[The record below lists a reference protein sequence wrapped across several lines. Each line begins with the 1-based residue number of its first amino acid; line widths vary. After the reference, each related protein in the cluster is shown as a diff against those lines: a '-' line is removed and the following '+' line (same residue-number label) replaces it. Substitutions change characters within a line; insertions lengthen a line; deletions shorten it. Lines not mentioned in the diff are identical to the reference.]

1 MAHDPQRSSESPLV
15 RWDDYDAVLFDLD
28 GVLTPT
34 AEVHL
39 RAWTR
44 MFDDFLAGRTEPAQS
59 PFTLDDYLAY
69 VDGKPRFDGVRSFL
83 ESRDIVLPEGD
94 PSDPPGDATVCA
106 LGNRKNALFGE
117 SLAAEGIV
125 AFPGSIRVLDLL
137 DEMQIAMAVVSSSRN
152 APDVLDAAGLTE
164 RFAVVVDGNV
174 ANRLGLAGKPAPDM
188 FLEAARELQVE
199 PSRTVVVEDAVSGV
213 AAGRA
218 GGFALVLGIDRGA
231 GPEALL
237 THGADMVVGDLM
249 ETLPG
254 GDSA

>member
-1 MAHDPQRSSESPLV
+1 
-15 RWDDYDAVLFDLD
+15 
-28 GVLTPT
+28 
-34 AEVHL
+34 
-39 RAWTR
+39 
-44 MFDDFLAGRTEPAQS
+44 
-59 PFTLDDYLAY
+59 
-69 VDGKPRFDGVRSFL
+69 
-83 ESRDIVLPEGD
+83 
-94 PSDPPGDATVCA
+94 
-106 LGNRKNALFGE
+106 
-117 SLAAEGIV
+117 
-125 AFPGSIRVLDLL
+125 
-137 DEMQIAMAVVSSSRN
+137 MQIAMAVVSSSRN

-199 PSRTVVVEDAVSGV
+199 PGRTVVVEDAVSGV

-231 GPEALL
+231 GPETLL

-254 GDSA
+254 GDSV

>member
-59 PFTLDDYLAY
+59 PFTIDDYLAY

-83 ESRDIVLPEGD
+83 QSRDIVLPEGD
-94 PSDPPGDATVCA
+94 PSDPPGDSTVCA

-137 DEMQIAMAVVSSSRN
+137 DEMKIAMAVVSSSRN

-164 RFAVVVDGNV
+164 RFTVVVDGNV
-174 ANRLGLAGKPAPDM
+174 ADRLGPPGSRRRHVPRSGGELHVDPVAPSSSRMRCPASP
-188 FLEAARELQVE
+188 L
-199 PSRTVVVEDAVSGV
+199 V
-213 AAGRA
+213 ALPL
-218 GGFALVLGIDRGA
+218 ALVLGIDRGA

-249 ETLPG
+249 QTLPG
-254 GDSA
+254 GDSV